1 MKLKGEMFERHIRNG
16 FFRER
21 RNPNKRHLLLED
33 AFEIQKTDE
42 RRREEWDVIAR

>member
-16 FFRER
+16 CFRER

-33 AFEIQKTDE
+33 ALEVQKPDG
-42 RRREEWDVIAR
+42 RRREE